1 MTEPT
6 DRPGYSFDPGPPPEA
21 SRFLA
26 NKGMRP
32 SFSWEDV
39 EPEEHA
45 VAFAV
50 AKAGSMDV
58 LTAIREDVQ
67 RALDEGL
74 TFREFQRN
82 LRPRL
87 EALGWWGYGETRDP
101 MTGQVRPARL
111 GTPRRLR
118 TIYRANLRSA
128 RAAGQWERIERT
140 KRAMPYLLYQLGPSE
155 RHRPHH
161 ESKEGLVLPVDDP
174 FWDQWMP
181 PNGWGCK
188 CWVRQLSRRE
198 AEERGI
204 DTAPQVKLVEH
215 MNRRT
220 GELREV
226 PQGLDPAWSR
236 NPGKQRRQAME
247 DLLQEKLVAYDPEA
261 ARAAMRDMATSWLA
275 DRVIRGQAEARV
287 PVARISEGAAAALGA
302 RTRIAVIS
310 PETAAKQLANHA
322 ELDPSDYRRLASL
335 MEDGRAVLQEGGRHV
350 AFIERTD
357 QLPWLAV
364 VKTAAEGSELFLV
377 SFYRASSSRYVNRLL
392 RRGQL
397 LGD

>member
-1 MTEPT
+1 MADFT
-6 DRPGYSFDPGPPPEA
+6 DKPGYSFDPGPPPEA
-21 SRFLA
+21 SRFLS

-45 VAFAV
+45 AAFAV

-74 TFREFQRN
+74 TFREFQNN

-87 EALGWWGYGETRDP
+87 EKLGWWGHGEARDP
-101 MTGQVRPARL
+101 LTGAVKPALL

-204 DTAPQVKLVEH
+204 DVAPPVRMVDHL
-215 MNRRT
+215 NRRT
-220 GELREV
+220 GELKSV
-226 PQGLDPAWSR
+226 PQGIDPGWSR
-236 NPGKQRRQAME
+236 NPGKLRRQALE
-247 DLLQEKLVAYDPEA
+247 DLLQEKLQTHDPNVM
-261 ARAAMRDMATSWLA
+261 RAAMRDMATSWLA
-275 DRVIRGQAEARV
+275 DRVIRGEAAARV
-287 PVARISEGAAAALGA
+287 PVARISDRAAAALGA

-322 ELDPSDYRRLASL
+322 EIDAGDYARLADL
-335 MEDGRAVLQEGGRHV
+335 MADGRSVLQAGGRHV

-357 QLPWLAV
+357 DLPWLAV

-377 SFYRASSSRYVNRLL
+377 SFYRAASRRYVNRLL
-392 RRGQL
+392 RRGRVL
-397 LGD
+397 ED